1 MKRKL
6 VALMLVLC
14 FACGAFGLV
23 ACDDDK
29 ADYTELAIGVKYYAS
44 NDCIRSENEYEKT
57 FVVFA
62 KNNTGVYHRYYFH
75 EGFYYDT
82 CTEYTIKFKYTYVDE
97 DKSAVVCFFDEI
109 EIGQHN
115 TEDLSSAI
123 DRWTATFTVSANV
136 LKGDSIIDSMPT
148 YFINANY
155 LNKELT
161 NYGQSDED

>member
-14 FACGAFGLV
+14 FALGAFGLV

-44 NDCIRSENEYEKT
+44 GWYLRSENEYEKT
-57 FVVFA
+57 YVAFA
-62 KNNTGVYHRYYFH
+62 KNNTGVFHYYD
-75 EGFYYDT
+75 EDFYYDRVA
-82 CTEYTIKFKYTYVDE
+82 EYTIKFKYTYVDE
-97 DKSAVVCFFDEI
+97 DKSVVVCFYDGVEL
-109 EIGQHN
+109 GRYN
-115 TEDLSSAI
+115 TATLPNSIS
-123 DRWTATFTVSANV
+123 RWTGTFTVSQNV
-136 LKGDSIIDSMPT
+136 LMAGCTVISIPD

-161 NYGQSDED
+161 NYYQSDED